1 MEKSAFQ
8 FSTPVI
14 TDMIFRANNESDA
27 KSQTPKEVPTHINVH
42 EKRSET
48 EKSAV
53 VALDLKVGGVGDDFP
68 FYIRAV
74 MQAKFFWDEI
84 EESMVNTLL
93 ARNAPSLLLSYLR
106 PYIASITSAS
116 PIHALQIPFMDFTRN
131 ANDKDEK

>member
-14 TDMIFRANNESDA
+14 TDMIFRTNNEYDA
-27 KSQTPKEVPTHINVH
+27 NSHALKELPTNVDVH

-53 VALDLKVGGVGDDFP
+53 VALDLKVGGVGNDFP

-74 MQAKFFWDEI
+74 IQAKFSWQEI

-93 ARNAPSLLLSYLR
+93 ARNAPSLLLGYLR

-116 PIHALQIPFMDFTRN
+116 PFPALQIPFMDFTKN
-131 ANDKDEK
+131 GNDKDEQ